1 MATITFDDF
10 KKIKIQIG
18 TLLDVEKVEGSNKL
32 LKLTVDFGEESPR
45 TILSGISK
53 YFNIEDLKGKQ
64 LPFITNMEP
73 KKMLGME
80 SKGMLLAADIEGR
93 PILLI
98 PQEEVTPGTRVI

>member
-1 MATITFDDF
+1 VATITFDDF